1 MVVYDYSQIETLMT
15 CGDIHGDYKRFFN
28 EIKTHVKSNKKI
40 DEEIHPLIKE
50 EAESKM
56 LNGGLL
62 SDLCFTCDMPRL
74 QRKFQNYENCV
85 IIVAGDCGF
94 GFNKPQ
100 YYHDLFHKYNEI
112 FAEVNTTVLFVRGNH
127 DDPTYFDGS
136 VINYSHIKAIP
147 DYSVVLTKNLSTLCV
162 GGAISVDRFWRKQ
175 KEVEINKY
183 KTNTQKKLYWYDEA
197 VVYDEEKLMEILNNG
212 IQINSVITHSAPSV
226 AKQNEKDSAIGWF
239 KYDNNLKKDL
249 ITERKNLD
257 NLHDFLLK
265 HEQKLLFWVY
275 GHFHVFNE
283 THNEQEKTMYVCL
296 QDNYS
301 FFEPLFEYNIIR
313 RQLDISKLQQE
324 ATKKIRRS
332 RRSALSI
339 ESREM
344 NPSFFDELYRMAT
357 TMRTDRDVALNER
370 RDGGNDTHDD
380 VEPREVAAPRH
391 IHDDVEPREVEAPRD
406 IAENHNYTARF
417 FQPADYEWEIDM
429 PHHPF

>member
-1 MVVYDYSQIETLMT
+1 MVVYDYSQIETLLT

-56 LNGGLL
+56 LNEGLL
-62 SDLCFTCDMPRL
+62 SNMFCTYYDMPRL
-74 QRKFQNYENCV
+74 KNKLQSYENCV

-183 KTNTQKKLYWYDEA
+183 KTNTQKKLYWDDEA
-197 VVYDEEKLMEILNNG
+197 FVYDEEKLMEILNNG
-212 IQINSVITHSAPSV
+212 IQINSVITHTAPSF
-226 AKQNEKDSAIGWF
+226 AKPNEMDSALGWF

-249 ITERKNLD
+249 ITERKSLD

-332 RRSALSI
+332 RRSTLST
-339 ESREM
+339 ELCEM
-344 NPSFFDELYRMAT
+344 NASVLNELYRIAT
-357 TMRTDRDVALNER
+357 TTRTDRDVAI
-370 RDGGNDTHDD
+370 DGGNDTHDD
-380 VEPREVAAPRH
+380 VEPREVEAPRH
-391 IHDDVEPREVEAPRD
+391 IHDDVEPRDVEAPRD